1 MQSVFCHYVLTKL
14 IYSYIIKIEKRQ
26 TSSGYANNVIILYN
40 NRLARGGYCAFMVKI
55 INIAIIIKTA
65 NSNFFAICNNML
77 TFHKHTPFHKLG
89 IKPVNIKVGIT
100 AG

>member
-1 MQSVFCHYVLTKL
+1 MNR
-14 IYSYIIKIEKRQ
+14 YIINIEKKVRPQ
-26 TSSGYANNVIILYN
+26 NGYTLKLVITITAILVG
-40 NRLARGGYCAFMVKI
+40 GGYCAFIEKI
-55 INIAIIIKTA
+55 IKNMIISKIAV
-65 NSNFFAICNNML
+65 SNFFAICSNML